1 VWLRQ
6 NAAEE
11 IFPSRASVYSV
22 NSVGTSYKIGVDG
35 GGTKTECIL
44 VTGPGEIVARHMAP
58 GCNPSVLGPEQAR
71 LVVTAALCQLIAA
84 FDPRA
89 VSAGGRIETT
99 LLCMAGSRSFWRE
112 FGASLTDFGR
122 VTVTDDALPVL
133 ELATD
138 GGPGLVL
145 HGGTGSFVAARAPD
159 GAVHYAGGLGWRF
172 GDPGSGYEIGRRAI
186 ARALLELQG
195 WAPPSRLAATVRDQ
209 TRLADAGAIT
219 RYFYN
224 AAEPNRQIAALAPA
238 VLRLAE
244 EGDHTAHQLILDA
257 CAPLLELAQQVTARL
272 FPETPFATVRAG
284 LSGPILTHPTVVA
297 ALTPRS
303 PLPLRPIAASP
314 IEGVRRLLARG

>member
-1 VWLRQ
+1 M
-6 NAAEE
+6 
-11 IFPSRASVYSV
+11 S
-22 NSVGTSYKIGVDG
+22 SVGTSYKIGVDG

-44 VTGPGEIVARHMAP
+44 IAGAGEIIARHVAP
-58 GCNPSVLGPEQAR
+58 GCNPSVVGPEQAR
-71 LVVTAALCQLIAA
+71 LVVTDALCQLIAA
-84 FDPRA
+84 LGRRA
-89 VSAGGRIETT
+89 AAADERIDAT
-99 LLCMAGSRSFWRE
+99 LLCMAGSRSFWQE
-112 FGASLTDFGR
+112 FAASLTDFGR
-122 VTVTDDALPVL
+122 ITVTDDALPVL

-195 WAPPSRLAATVRDQ
+195 WAPPSRLATTVRDH
-209 TRLADAGAIT
+209 THLADAGAIT
-219 RYFYN
+219 RHFYHG
-224 AAEPNRQIAALAPA
+224 AEPNRQIAALAPA

-244 EGDHTAHQLILDA
+244 EGDHTAHQLVVDA
-257 CAPLLELAQQVTARL
+257 CQPLLELAQEVAARL
-272 FPETPFATVRAG
+272 FPETPFDTLRAG

-303 PLPLRPIAASP
+303 PLPLRPIASPP
-314 IEGVRRLLARG
+314 IEGVRRWLARS